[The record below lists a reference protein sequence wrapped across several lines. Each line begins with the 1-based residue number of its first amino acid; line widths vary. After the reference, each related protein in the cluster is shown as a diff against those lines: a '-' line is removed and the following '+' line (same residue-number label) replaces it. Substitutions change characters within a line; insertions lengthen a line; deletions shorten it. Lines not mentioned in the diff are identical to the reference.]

1 MGAFLWWPW
10 DAFYRCDHVAEE
22 GRCFPASL
30 SSVRQW
36 SLQAGVMVDLAV
48 CANVFGC
55 VSATAFLGPGGII
68 GTVIL
73 VWQIYVGRSLAF
85 NC

>member
-1 MGAFLWWPW
+1 
-10 DAFYRCDHVAEE
+10 
-22 GRCFPASL
+22 
-30 SSVRQW
+30 
-36 SLQAGVMVDLAV
+36 MVVLAV

-73 VWQIYVGRSLAF
+73 VW
-85 NC
+85 

>member
-1 MGAFLWWPW
+1 MLFT
-10 DAFYRCDHVAEE
+10 VATMSQRKA
-22 GRCFPASL
+22 GFSASL

-36 SLQAGVMVDLAV
+36 SLQAGVAVVLAV

-73 VWQIYVGRSLAF
+73 VWQIYVGRALAF
-85 NC
+85 NR